1 MDDLRELLALLSAPS
16 PGEDWMPVDWVDD
29 VLDFWFTELEPADWF
44 KKSDSTDA
52 AIRDRFAKL
61 YAALSRRSAG
71 ELAETPRQALAAV
84 IVLDQFPR
92 NMFRGHP
99 QAFATDELARTITAD
114 AVSKGHDSMLSE
126 NERVFLYLPFEHSEN
141 LDDQDRA
148 VELISALGNPE
159 YTKYAI
165 AHRDVIERFGRFP
178 HRNPVLARAST
189 PAEEAYLAEPGSGF

>member
-16 PGEDWMPVDWVDD
+16 PGDDWMPVDWVDD

-71 ELAETPRQALAAV
+71 ELAETPRQSLAAV

-165 AHRDVIERFGRFP
+165 AHRDVIELFGRFP